1 MRGVNKVI
9 IVGHLGADPD
19 VHQFPD
25 GNRVTSISVATSS
38 QWTDQSGQAKEAT
51 EWHKVKL
58 YGRIGDIAAEY
69 LRKGGKVYI
78 EGSLRTRKWIDDHGT
93 NHYVTEIFASN
104 MQMLGNSINSE
115 PVAQEVNTPPVKQ
128 SLATVPTPPVLD
140 DDFPF

>member
-38 QWTDQSGQAKEAT
+38 QWTDQNGQAKEAT
-51 EWHKVKL
+51 EWHRVKL

-93 NHYVTEIFASN
+93 NHYVTEIFASS
-104 MQMLGNSINSE
+104 MQMLGNVINTE
-115 PVAQEVNTPPVKQ
+115 PAAQDTNTPQVKQ
-128 SLATVPTPPVLD
+128 PLATAPTPPVLD

>member
-38 QWTDQSGQAKEAT
+38 QWTDQNGQAKEAT
-51 EWHKVKL
+51 EWHRVKL

-93 NHYVTEIFASN
+93 NHYVTEIFASS
-104 MQMLGNSINSE
+104 MQMLGNVINTE
-115 PVAQEVNTPPVKQ
+115 PAAQDINTPQVKQ
-128 SLATVPTPPVLD
+128 PLATAPTPPVLD

>member
-38 QWTDQSGQAKEAT
+38 QWTDQNGQAKEAT
-51 EWHKVKL
+51 EWHRVKL

-93 NHYVTEIFASN
+93 NHYVTEIFASS
-104 MQMLGNSINSE
+104 MQMLGNVINTE
-115 PVAQEVNTPPVKQ
+115 PAAQDINTPQVKQ
-128 SLATVPTPPVLD
+128 PLATASTPPVLD

>member
-38 QWTDQSGQAKEAT
+38 QWTDQNGQAKEAT
-51 EWHKVKL
+51 EWHRVKL

-93 NHYVTEIFASN
+93 NHYVTEIFASS
-104 MQMLGNSINSE
+104 MQMLGNSINSD
-115 PVAQEVNTPPVKQ
+115 PVAQEVNTPQVKQ
-128 SLATVPTPPVLD
+128 PLATAPTPPVLD